1 MDIERINENT
11 IKLVISYKDIE
22 ERGFTKDE
30 IWYNRDKGEELF
42 WVMMDEVNDDQFEI
56 NGPLWIQ
63 VVAKDVGLEL
73 TVTIVTNPTE
83 MLGAGMEDL
92 QAKGNQFSNLFDVE
106 PFNPNIP
113 DFIEEED
120 VLVDEIV
127 FEFKN
132 FDDLIPLAKSA
143 PEDFDLINELFEYEG
158 KYYLYVDLHE
168 IQDVEDQQDTIS
180 PILEYADESSKTIHV
195 IREYGKLIMEGD
207 CFRIT
212 REYF

>member
-92 QAKGNQFSNLFDVE
+92 QAKGNQFSNLFDVD

-120 VLVDEIV
+120 VLVDDIV

-168 IQDVEDQQDTIS
+168 IQDVEDQQDIIS

>member
-120 VLVDEIV
+120 VLVDDIV

-168 IQDVEDQQDTIS
+168 IQDVEDQQDIIS

-195 IREYGKLIMEGD
+195 IREYGKPIMEGD

>member
-168 IQDVEDQQDTIS
+168 IQDVEDQQDIIS